1 MLTGKHPTSPVP
13 ALAPFENPTHVFS
26 RVSFRS
32 VSEGLP
38 RLLPAL
44 RRPPQLHGAWVL
56 VLPLPPGHMEAYG
69 SSQHKLVSIQPSQ
82 EHLHLPRVEILLYKA
97 TYLSSFK
104 TLPKRTSFVKRHSGR
119 GISSGLRETWV

>member
-13 ALAPFENPTHVFS
+13 ALAPFENPTHAFS

-56 VLPLPPGHMEAYG
+56 VLPLASWSHG
-69 SSQHKLVSIQPSQ
+69 SLWKLTAQASQHSAFSGTLTPS
-82 EHLHLPRVEILLYKA
+82 
-97 TYLSSFK
+97 
-104 TLPKRTSFVKRHSGR
+104 
-119 GISSGLRETWV
+119 